1 MYNINLGKSGLNVP
15 TLAVGCMRI
24 NSVEKKEGEKLVKT
38 ALENGTYFFD
48 HADIYGGGECES
60 IFADVIGMND
70 NVREKIV
77 LQTKCGIVPGKMFD
91 FSKEHILKSVD
102 GSLKR
107 LKTDYIDVLLLHRPD
122 ALCEPEEVGEA
133 FDILK
138 SSGKVKHFGV
148 SNQNPMQMKILQ
160 KGLNVPIVANQL
172 QLSLGHN
179 GMISN
184 GIHVNMND
192 EESVCRDGSV
202 LDFCRLEDITVQ
214 AWSPFQHGFFRGTF
228 IDNPQFKNLNDK
240 MAETAEKYN
249 TTKTA
254 IAIAWI
260 LRHPAK
266 IQPVTGT
273 MNSDRLKECIKATQI
288 RLSREDWYALYLSS
302 GHILP

>member
-1 MYNINLGKSGLNVP
+1 MYNINLGKSGLAVP
-15 TLAVGCMRI
+15 TVAVGCMRI
-24 NSVEKKEGEKLVKT
+24 NSVTKKDAENLVKT
-38 ALENGTYFFD
+38 ALENDAYFFD

-70 NVREKIV
+70 DIREKIV

-122 ALCEPEEVGEA
+122 ALFEPEEVGEA

-138 SSGKVKHFGV
+138 SSGKVRHFGV
-148 SNQNPMQMKILQ
+148 SNQNPMQMKLLQ
-160 KGLNVPIVANQL
+160 KGLNVPLVANQL
-172 QLSLGHN
+172 QLSLAHN

-184 GIHVNMND
+184 GIHVNTMDN
-192 EESVCRDGSV
+192 EAVCRDGSV

-214 AWSPFQHGFFRGTF
+214 AWSPFQHGFFKGTF
-228 IDNPQFKNLNDK
+228 MNNPKFKELNDK
-240 MAETAEKYN
+240 MSEIAEKYN

-254 IAIAWI
+254 VAIAWI

-273 MNSDRLKECIKATQI
+273 MKADRLKECIDATKI
-288 RLSREDWYALYLSS
+288 KLSREDWYGLYLSS